1 MIGGAVDL
9 DDEPERTIHEVDTPD
24 PGVTSEVDLAIERR
38 LPGLFEKRAETLL
51 ETGRRDATHGEPFE
65 DLAHEDDAV
74 ATVLGQLVEHLV
86 KAGQN
91 RG

>member
-51 ETGRRDATHGEPFE
+51 ETGRLIF
-65 DLAHEDDAV
+65 
-74 ATVLGQLVEHLV
+74 LGTPDEFRASAMPQVRQFMDS
-86 KAGQN
+86 AA
-91 RG
+91 